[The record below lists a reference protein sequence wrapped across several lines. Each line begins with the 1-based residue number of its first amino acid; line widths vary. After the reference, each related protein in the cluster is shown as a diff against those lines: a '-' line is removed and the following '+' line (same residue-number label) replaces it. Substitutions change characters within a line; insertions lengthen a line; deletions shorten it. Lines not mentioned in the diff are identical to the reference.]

1 MTGEPA
7 PNRWRALIEAWRDR
21 RLAVI
26 FLLGMASGY
35 PWVLIGSAMSAW
47 LAELGISRSAIGLIG
62 GVTAMYAVN
71 FLWAPVLDR
80 FRPIWLGRLGRRRG
94 WIVAMQ
100 LGLLLATLAL
110 SRAQP
115 GDMLLGTGMILLVIA
130 FLSATQ
136 DIAIDAYRV
145 ELIPREDQARISY
158 GSAMATSGWWT
169 GYGLLG
175 ALPFWFVDT
184 LPGGWNSAYL
194 GLAAIWLAFIA
205 AVVAL
210 APQPEAAR
218 PLDASGESLG
228 LRIRRAVVEPLAD
241 FFARNGVKLAL
252 AILAFVLLFKIGEA
266 FLGRMSIVF
275 YKEVGFSNEQ
285 IGTYSKLLNWWV
297 TVIFAVLGSLVNAR
311 FGIIKGLFIGGIAMA
326 ATNLMFSWLATVGP
340 EPWLLSLTVV
350 VDGFTAAL
358 GTVAFMAFITFLSS
372 HTFTAT
378 QYALLASIG
387 NLGRT
392 TLASGS
398 GWAVDTLGGDWSLFF
413 MLTAVAVIPSLLIL
427 TWLSPRLKTRY
438 PEAFT
443 APQARLEL
451 MQRQYRCADHD
462 LLSRHASGSSSRRVV
477 DAPARRR
484 NQIEWPERFASQAH

>member
-1 MTGEPA
+1 MRDKPA
-7 PNRWRALIEAWRDR
+7 PGTRLGALLADWRDR

-47 LAELGISRSAIGLIG
+47 LSELGISRSAIGLIG

-80 FRPIWLGRLGRRRG
+80 FRPFWLGRLGQRRG

-110 SRAQP
+110 SRVQP
-115 GDMLLGTGMILLVIA
+115 GDMLLGTGVILLFIA
-130 FLSATQ
+130 FFSATQ

-175 ALPFWFVDT
+175 ALPFWFVDK
-184 LPGGWNSAYL
+184 LPGGWNTAYV
-194 GLAAIWLAFIA
+194 GLAAIWLGFIA
-205 AVVAL
+205 AVLAL

-218 PLDASGESLG
+218 PLHDAEQSLA
-228 LRIRRAVVEPLAD
+228 LRIRRAVIEPLAE
-241 FFARNGVKLAL
+241 FFQRNGLKLAL
-252 AILAFVLLFKIGEA
+252 SILAFVLLFKLGEA

-275 YKEVGFSNEQ
+275 YKEIGFSNEQ

-297 TVIFAVLGSLVNAR
+297 TVVFAVLGSLVNAR
-311 FGIIKGLFIGGIAMA
+311 FGIIRGLFIGGIAMA
-326 ATNLMFSWLATVGP
+326 ATNLMFTWLAMTGP
-340 EPWLLSLTVV
+340 EPWLLSLTVI

-398 GWAVDTLGGDWSLFF
+398 GWIVDGLDGNWALFF
-413 MLTAVAVIPSLLIL
+413 ALTAIAVLPSLLL
-427 TWLSPRLKTRY
+427 LWRLAPMLRARY
-438 PEAFT
+438 REAFDT
-443 APQARLEL
+443 R
-451 MQRQYRCADHD
+451 
-462 LLSRHASGSSSRRVV
+462 
-477 DAPARRR
+477 
-484 NQIEWPERFASQAH
+484 

>member
-1 MTGEPA
+1 MQVNLAPGARTG
-7 PNRWRALIEAWRDR
+7 ALLAAWRDR

-47 LAELGISRSAIGLIG
+47 LSELGISRSAIGLIG
-62 GVTAMYAVN
+62 GVTAMYAIN

-80 FRPIWLGRLGRRRG
+80 FRPFWLGRLGRRRG

-100 LGLLLATLAL
+100 LGLLAATLAL

-115 GDMLLGTGMILLVIA
+115 GDMLLGTGVILLVIA
-130 FLSATQ
+130 FFSATQ

-175 ALPFWFVDT
+175 ALPFWFVDK
-184 LPGGWNSAYL
+184 LPGGWNTAYL

-218 PLDASGESLG
+218 PLHDTDQSLA
-228 LRIRRAVVEPLAD
+228 LRMRRAVVEPLAE
-241 FFARNGVKLAL
+241 FVQRNGLKLAL
-252 AILAFVLLFKIGEA
+252 SILAFVLLFKLGEA

-275 YKEVGFSNEQ
+275 YKEIGFSNDQ

-297 TVIFAVLGSLVNAR
+297 TVVFAILGSLVNAR
-311 FGIIKGLFIGGIAMA
+311 FGIIRGLFVGGIAMA
-326 ATNLMFSWLATVGP
+326 ATNLMFSWLAVTGP
-340 EPWLLSLTVV
+340 EPWLLSLTVI

-398 GWAVDTLGGDWSLFF
+398 GWIVDGLGGNWALFF
-413 MLTAVAVIPSLLIL
+413 ALTAIAVVPSLLL
-427 TWLSPRLKTRY
+427 LWRLAPMLRARY
-438 PEAFT
+438 SEAFGNRSE
-443 APQARLEL
+443 Q
-451 MQRQYRCADHD
+451 
-462 LLSRHASGSSSRRVV
+462 GV
-477 DAPARRR
+477 
-484 NQIEWPERFASQAH
+484 

>member
-1 MTGEPA
+1 MTADTPEPSH
-7 PNRWRALIEAWRDR
+7 RLRDLILAWRDR

-35 PWVLIGSAMSAW
+35 PWVLVGSAMSAW

-71 FLWAPVLDR
+71 FLWAPLLDR
-80 FRPIWLGRLGRRRG
+80 FRPGWLGRLGKRRG

-110 SRAQP
+110 SRVQP
-115 GDMLLGTGMILLVIA
+115 GEMLLGTGAILLLIA
-130 FLSATQ
+130 FFSATQ

-175 ALPFWFVDT
+175 AVPFWLVGQVS
-184 LPGGWNSAYL
+184 GGWNTIYVML
-194 GLAAIWLAFIA
+194 GLIWVGFILVILLMAPPPSAA
-205 AVVAL
+205 
-210 APQPEAAR
+210 QPAAR
-218 PLDASGESLG
+218 TEKTAIA
-228 LRIRRAVVEPLAD
+228 RIRATAVELLAE
-241 FFARNGVKLAL
+241 FFSRNGLKLAI

-275 YKEVGFSNEQ
+275 YKEVGFTDAE

-297 TVIFAVLGSLVNAR
+297 TVVFAIVGSFVNAR
-311 FGIIKGLFIGGIAMA
+311 SGIIRGLFIGGIAMA
-326 ATNLMFSWLATVGP
+326 ATNLMFSWLAVVGP
-340 EPWLLSLTVV
+340 ETWLLSLAVI

-398 GWAVDTLGGDWSLFF
+398 GWVVDQLGGNWALFF
-413 MLTAVAVIPSLLIL
+413 LLTSLAVLPGLLLLLKIRP
-427 TWLSPRLKTRY
+427 WLVERY
-438 PEAFT
+438 PGAL
-443 APQARLEL
+443 ARAGK
-451 MQRQYRCADHD
+451 AD
-462 LLSRHASGSSSRRVV
+462 RGS
-477 DAPARRR
+477 AR
-484 NQIEWPERFASQAH
+484 P

>member
-1 MTGEPA
+1 MATDRFASKQSLRG
-7 PNRWRALIEAWRDR
+7 LIGAWKDR

-47 LAELGISRSAIGLIG
+47 LSDLGVSRSAIGFIG
-62 GVTAMYAVN
+62 GVTAMYAIN
-71 FLWAPVLDR
+71 FLWAPLLDR
-80 FRPIWLGRLGRRRG
+80 FQPGMLRKLGRRRG
-94 WIVAMQ
+94 WIVWMQ
-100 LGLLLATLAL
+100 IGLFVATLAL
-110 SRAQP
+110 SRARP
-115 GDMLLGTGMILLVIA
+115 DDMLVVTGLVMLAIA

-175 ALPFWFVDT
+175 AVPFWLVDVV
-184 LPGGWNSAYL
+184 PGSWGSVYL
-194 GLAAIWLAFIA
+194 GLAAVWLLFLA
-205 AVVAL
+205 AVVSL
-210 APQPEAAR
+210 APHPDAAAPPAR
-218 PLDASGESLG
+218 TEKTAMAR
-228 LRIRRAVVEPLAD
+228 LRATVVEPLAE
-241 FFARNGVKLAL
+241 FFSRNGVKLAL
-252 AILAFVLLFKIGEA
+252 AILAFVLLFKVGEA

-275 YKEVGFSNEQ
+275 YKEIGFTDAE

-297 TVIFAVLGSLVNAR
+297 TVVFAILGSLVNAR
-311 FGIIKGLFIGGIAMA
+311 FGIIRGLFIGGIAMA
-326 ATNLMFSWLATVGP
+326 ATNLMFSWLAMVGP
-340 EPWLLSLTVV
+340 ETWLLSLAVV

-398 GWAVDTLGGDWSLFF
+398 GWVVDQLGGNWALFF
-413 MLTAVAVIPSLLIL
+413 ILTALAVVPGLLLLAWIRP
-427 TWLSPRLKTRY
+427 WLKARY
-438 PEAFT
+438 PGVLSGERA
-443 APQARLEL
+443 APDR
-451 MQRQYRCADHD
+451 
-462 LLSRHASGSSSRRVV
+462 
-477 DAPARRR
+477 
-484 NQIEWPERFASQAH
+484 

>member
-1 MTGEPA
+1 MQAKPLPGATLG
-7 PNRWRALIEAWRDR
+7 ALLAAWRDR

-47 LAELGISRSAIGLIG
+47 LSELGVSRSAIGLIG
-62 GVTAMYAVN
+62 GVSAMYAVN

-80 FRPIWLGRLGRRRG
+80 FRPVWLGRLGKRRG

-100 LGLLLATLAL
+100 VGLLLATLAL
-110 SRAQP
+110 SRVQP
-115 GDMLLGTGMILLVIA
+115 ADMLLGTGAILLLIA
-130 FLSATQ
+130 FFSATQ

-175 ALPFWFVDT
+175 ALPFWFVDQ
-184 LPGGWNSAYL
+184 LAGGWNSAYL

-218 PLDASGESLG
+218 PPERPGEPIA
-228 LRIRRAVVEPLAD
+228 LRIRRAVVEPLAE
-241 FFARNGVKLAL
+241 FFQRNGIKLAL
-252 AILAFVLLFKIGEA
+252 GILAFVLLFKIGEA

-297 TVIFAVLGSLVNAR
+297 TVVFAILGSLVNAR
-311 FGIIKGLFIGGIAMA
+311 FGIIRGLFIGGIAMA
-326 ATNLMFSWLATVGP
+326 STNLMFSWLAITGP
-340 EPWLLSLTVV
+340 EPWLLSLTVI

-398 GWAVDTLGGDWSLFF
+398 GWIVDRLDGNWALFF
-413 MLTAVAVIPSLLIL
+413 MLTAIAVLPGLLLLLRL
-427 TWLSPRLKTRY
+427 TPMLKSRY
-438 PEAFT
+438 KESFGD
-443 APQARLEL
+443 R
-451 MQRQYRCADHD
+451 
-462 LLSRHASGSSSRRVV
+462 
-477 DAPARRR
+477 
-484 NQIEWPERFASQAH
+484 

>member
-1 MTGEPA
+1 VN

-47 LAELGISRSAIGLIG
+47 LSDLGISRSAIGFIG
-62 GVTAMYAVN
+62 GVTVMYAVN
-71 FLWAPVLDR
+71 FLWAPLLDR
-80 FRPIWLGRLGRRRG
+80 FQPGFLRRLGRRRG
-94 WIVAMQ
+94 WILWMQ
-100 LGLLLATLAL
+100 AGLFVATLVL
-110 SRAQP
+110 SRLQP
-115 GDMLLGTGMILLVIA
+115 GEMLALTGATMLVIA

-145 ELIPREDQARISY
+145 ELIDRADQARISY
-158 GSAMATSGWWT
+158 GSAMATAGWWT

-175 ALPFWFVDT
+175 AVPFWLVDAV
-184 LPGGWNSAYL
+184 PGSWAGVYF
-194 GLAAIWLAFIA
+194 GLAVVWLGFI
-205 AVVAL
+205 AVVATL
-210 APQPEAAR
+210 APQPEAAA
-218 PLDASGESLG
+218 PPA
-228 LRIRRAVVEPLAD
+228 RAEATVAARMRATVVEPLAE

-252 AILAFVLLFKIGEA
+252 AILAFVLLFKVGEA

-275 YKEVGFSNEQ
+275 YKEVGFTDAE

-297 TVIFAVLGSLVNAR
+297 TVIFAIAGSLINAR
-311 FGIIKGLFIGGIAMA
+311 FGIIRGLLIGGIAMA
-326 ATNLMFSWLATVGP
+326 STNLMFSWLAVVGP
-340 EPWLLSLTVV
+340 ETWLLALTVV

-398 GWAVDTLGGDWSLFF
+398 GWVVDRLGGDWALFF
-413 MLTAVAVIPSLLIL
+413 VLTALAVAPGLLL
-427 TWLSPRLKTRY
+427 LGRLGPLLKRRY
-438 PEAFT
+438 PDAF
-443 APQARLEL
+443 E
-451 MQRQYRCADHD
+451 
-462 LLSRHASGSSSRRVV
+462 SRRTG
-477 DAPARRR
+477 
-484 NQIEWPERFASQAH
+484 

>member
-1 MTGEPA
+1 MTNPTTTTGIG
-7 PNRWRALIEAWRDR
+7 ALLEAWHDR

-62 GVTAMYAVN
+62 GVTAMYALN
-71 FLWAPVLDR
+71 FLWAPLLDR
-80 FRPIWLGRLGRRRG
+80 FSPVWLGRLGKRRG

-100 LGLLLATLAL
+100 FGLLAATLVL
-110 SRAQP
+110 SRVQP
-115 GDMLLGTGMILLVIA
+115 DAMLLGTGVVLLVIA

-136 DIAIDAYRV
+136 DVAIDAYRV

-175 ALPFWFVDT
+175 ALPFWFVDA
-184 LPGGWNSAYL
+184 LPGGWNAAYL
-194 GLAAIWLAFIA
+194 GMAAIWPGFIA

-218 PLDASGESLG
+218 VIEDAGESLAR
-228 LRIRRAVVEPLAD
+228 RIRRAVVEPLAE
-241 FFARNGVKLAL
+241 FFARNGVKLAVS
-252 AILAFVLLFKIGEA
+252 ILAFVLLFKIGEA

-275 YKEVGFSNEQ
+275 YKEVGFTNDQ

-297 TVIFAVLGSLVNAR
+297 TVVFAIAGSMVNAR
-311 FGIIKGLFIGGIAMA
+311 FGIIRGLFIGGIAMA
-326 ATNLMFSWLATVGP
+326 STNLMFSWLAVVGP

-350 VDGFTAAL
+350 VDGFTAAM
-358 GTVAFMAFITFLSS
+358 GTVAFMAFITFLTS

-398 GWAVDTLGGDWSLFF
+398 GWAVDMLGGNWPLFF
-413 MLTAVAVIPSLLIL
+413 ILTAVAVVPGLLIL
-427 TWLSPRLKTRY
+427 AWLSPRLIQRY
-438 PEAFT
+438 PGAFRRAMN
-443 APQARLEL
+443 APRL
-451 MQRQYRCADHD
+451 
-462 LLSRHASGSSSRRVV
+462 S
-477 DAPARRR
+477 
-484 NQIEWPERFASQAH
+484 

>member
-62 GVTAMYAVN
+62 GGTAMYAVN

-100 LGLLLATLAL
+100 LGLLLATLVL
-110 SRAQP
+110 SRVQP

-297 TVIFAVLGSLVNAR
+297 TVVFAVLGSLVNAR

-326 ATNLMFSWLATVGP
+326 STNLMFSWLAVVGP

-398 GWAVDTLGGDWSLFF
+398 GWAVDMLDGNWALFF
-413 MLTAVAVIPSLLIL
+413 VLTAVAVVPGLLTL
-427 TWLSPRLKTRY
+427 TWLSPHLKARY
-438 PEAFT
+438 PATFT
-443 APQARLEL
+443 GRKPT
-451 MQRQYRCADHD
+451 C
-462 LLSRHASGSSSRRVV
+462 
-477 DAPARRR
+477 
-484 NQIEWPERFASQAH
+484 

>member
-1 MTGEPA
+1 MQVKPVPGTRLG
-7 PNRWRALIEAWRDR
+7 ALLAAWRDR

-47 LAELGISRSAIGLIG
+47 LSELGISRSAIGLIG
-62 GVTAMYAVN
+62 GVTVMYAVN

-80 FRPIWLGRLGRRRG
+80 FRPFWLGRLGKRRG

-110 SRAQP
+110 SRVQP
-115 GDMLLGTGMILLVIA
+115 GEMLLGTGMILLLIA
-130 FLSATQ
+130 FFSATQ

-175 ALPFWFVDT
+175 ALPFWFVDS
-184 LPGGWNSAYL
+184 LPGGWNTAYL
-194 GLAAIWLAFIA
+194 ALAAVWLAFIA

-210 APQPEAAR
+210 APQPEAER
-218 PLDASGESLG
+218 PRHDAAEPLA

-241 FFARNGVKLAL
+241 FFQRNGMKLAL
-252 AILAFVLLFKIGEA
+252 AILAFVLLFKLGEA

-297 TVIFAVLGSLVNAR
+297 TVVFAILGSVVNAR
-311 FGIIKGLFIGGIAMA
+311 FGIIRGLFVGGIAMA
-326 ATNLMFSWLATVGP
+326 STNLMFSWLAITGP
-340 EPWLLSLTVV
+340 EPWLLSLTVM

-398 GWAVDTLGGDWSLFF
+398 GWIVDWLEGNWALFF
-413 MLTAVAVIPSLLIL
+413 ALTAVAVLPSLLL
-427 TWLSPRLKTRY
+427 LWRLAPMLRARY
-438 PEAFT
+438 SEAFGD
-443 APQARLEL
+443 R
-451 MQRQYRCADHD
+451 R
-462 LLSRHASGSSSRRVV
+462 ASL
-477 DAPARRR
+477 PK
-484 NQIEWPERFASQAH
+484 H

>member
-1 MTGEPA
+1 MQVRPVPGA
-7 PNRWRALIEAWRDR
+7 RLGALLAAWRDR

-62 GVTAMYAVN
+62 GVTVMYAVN

-80 FRPIWLGRLGRRRG
+80 FRPLWLGRLGKRRG

-115 GDMLLGTGMILLVIA
+115 GDMLLGTGVILLAIA

-175 ALPFWFVDT
+175 ALPFWFVDK

-205 AVVAL
+205 AVIAL
-210 APQPEAAR
+210 APQPE
-218 PLDASGESLG
+218 SGRSMGSIGTSTDLSTG
-228 LRIRRAVVEPLAD
+228 RRIRQAVIEPLAE
-241 FFARNGVKLAL
+241 FFQRNGVRLAL

-275 YKEVGFSNEQ
+275 YKEVGFSNEE

-297 TVIFAVLGSLVNAR
+297 TVVFAVLGSLLNAR
-311 FGIIKGLFIGGIAMA
+311 FGIIRGLFIGGIAMA
-326 ATNLMFSWLATVGP
+326 STNLMFSWLAVVGP
-340 EPWLLSLTVV
+340 EPWLLSLTVI

-398 GWAVDTLGGDWSLFF
+398 GWAVDQLQGNWALFF
-413 MLTAVAVIPSLLIL
+413 VLTAIAVVPGLLL
-427 TWLSPRLKTRY
+427 LWRLGPLLRQRY
-438 PEAFT
+438 PDAFGPIT
-443 APQARLEL
+443 PRKSEP
-451 MQRQYRCADHD
+451 
-462 LLSRHASGSSSRRVV
+462 SGVG
-477 DAPARRR
+477 
-484 NQIEWPERFASQAH
+484 

>member
-1 MTGEPA
+1 MQPDGA
-7 PNRWRALIEAWRDR
+7 PRRRLATLLAAWRDR

-62 GVTAMYAVN
+62 GVTVMYAVN
-71 FLWAPVLDR
+71 FLWAPLLDR
-80 FRPIWLGRLGRRRG
+80 FAPGFLRRFGRRRG
-94 WIVAMQ
+94 WILMMQ
-100 LGLLLATLAL
+100 GGLLAATLAL
-110 SRAQP
+110 SRMEP
-115 GDMLLGTGMILLVIA
+115 GSMLLATGAVMLVIA

-145 ELIPREDQARISY
+145 ELIPRSDQARISY

-175 ALPFWFVDT
+175 ALPFWLVDRA
-184 LPGGWNSAYL
+184 PGGWGSVYV
-194 GLAAIWLAFIA
+194 GLALVWLVFIA
-205 AVVAL
+205 VVAAL
-210 APQPEAAR
+210 APQPDAAR
-218 PLDASGESLG
+218 APIAAGRSLAG
-228 LRIRRAVVEPLAD
+228 RVRATVVEPLAE

-275 YKEVGFSNEQ
+275 YKEVGFTNEQ

-297 TVIFAVLGSLVNAR
+297 TVLFAILGSLVNAR
-311 FGIIKGLFIGGIAMA
+311 FGIIRGLFIGGVAMA
-326 ATNLMFSWLATVGP
+326 STNLMFSWLAMTGP
-340 EPWLLSLTVV
+340 APWLLSLTVV

-398 GWAVDTLGGDWSLFF
+398 GWVVDRLDGDWALFF
-413 MLTAVAVIPSLLIL
+413 ALTALAVVPSLLL
-427 TWLSPRLKTRY
+427 LLKLGPLLQARY
-438 PEAFT
+438 PDAF
-443 APQARLEL
+443 
-451 MQRQYRCADHD
+451 
-462 LLSRHASGSSSRRVV
+462 GRRAGG
-477 DAPARRR
+477 DG
-484 NQIEWPERFASQAH
+484 ERA

>member
-1 MTGEPA
+1 MRAKPA
-7 PNRWRALIEAWRDR
+7 PGVRLGALLAAWRDR

-47 LAELGISRSAIGLIG
+47 LSELGISRSAIGLIG

-80 FRPIWLGRLGRRRG
+80 FRPFWLGRLGKRRG

-100 LGLLLATLAL
+100 LGLLLGTLAL
-110 SRAQP
+110 SRVQP
-115 GDMLLGTGMILLVIA
+115 GEMLLGTGAILLLIA
-130 FLSATQ
+130 FFSATQ

-145 ELIPREDQARISY
+145 ELISREDQARISY

-175 ALPFWFVDT
+175 ALPFWFVDR

-194 GLAAIWLAFIA
+194 GLAAIWIAFIA

-210 APQPEAAR
+210 APQPETSHPREKA
-218 PLDASGESLG
+218 DESIAH
-228 LRIRRAVVEPLAD
+228 RIRRAVIEPLAE
-241 FFARNGVKLAL
+241 FFQRNGVKLAL
-252 AILAFVLLFKIGEA
+252 AILAFVLLFKLGEA

-297 TVIFAVLGSLVNAR
+297 TVVFAILGSLVNAR
-311 FGIIKGLFIGGIAMA
+311 FGIIRGLFVGGIAMA
-326 ATNLMFSWLATVGP
+326 STNLMFSWLAVVGP
-340 EPWLLSLTVV
+340 EPWLLSLTVI

-398 GWAVDTLGGDWSLFF
+398 GWIVDRLDGNWALFF
-413 MLTAVAVIPSLLIL
+413 VLTAVAVVPGLLLLWRL
-427 TWLSPRLKTRY
+427 TPLLKARY
-438 PEAFT
+438 SEAFGN
-443 APQARLEL
+443 R
-451 MQRQYRCADHD
+451 
-462 LLSRHASGSSSRRVV
+462 
-477 DAPARRR
+477 
-484 NQIEWPERFASQAH
+484 

>member
-1 MTGEPA
+1 MQAKPA
-7 PNRWRALIEAWRDR
+7 PGVRLRALLAAWRDR

-26 FLLGMASGY
+26 FLLGMSSGY
-35 PWVLIGSAMSAW
+35 PWVLVGSAMSAW
-47 LAELGISRSAIGLIG
+47 LSELGVSRSAIGLIG

-80 FRPIWLGRLGRRRG
+80 FRPFWLGRLGKRRG

-100 LGLLLATLAL
+100 LGLLAATLAL
-110 SRAQP
+110 SQVQP
-115 GDMLLGTGMILLVIA
+115 GDMLLGTGVIMLVLA
-130 FLSATQ
+130 FFSATQ

-145 ELIPREDQARISY
+145 ELIPRTDQARISY
-158 GSAMATSGWWT
+158 GAAMATSGWWT

-175 ALPFWFVDT
+175 ALPFWFVDK
-184 LPGGWNSAYL
+184 LPGGWSSAYL
-194 GLAAIWLAFIA
+194 GMAAIWLGFIV

-210 APQPEAAR
+210 APQPETTR
-218 PLDASGESLG
+218 SRHDAEESIA
-228 LRIRRAVVEPLAD
+228 LRIRRAVIEPLAD
-241 FFARNGVKLAL
+241 FFQRNGVKLAL

-275 YKEVGFSNEQ
+275 YKEIGFSNEE

-311 FGIIKGLFIGGIAMA
+311 LGIIKGLFIGGIAMA
-326 ATNLMFSWLATVGP
+326 STNLMFSWLATTGP

-358 GTVAFMAFITFLSS
+358 GTVAFISFITFLSS

-378 QYALLASIG
+378 QYALLVSIG

-392 TLASGS
+392 SLASSS
-398 GWAVDTLGGDWSLFF
+398 GWMVDQLGGNWSLFF
-413 MLTAVAVIPSLLIL
+413 ILTAVAVVPGLLIL
-427 TWLSPRLKTRY
+427 VWLSPRLKALY

-443 APQARLEL
+443 RKP
-451 MQRQYRCADHD
+451 
-462 LLSRHASGSSSRRVV
+462 S
-477 DAPARRR
+477 
-484 NQIEWPERFASQAH
+484 PE

>member
-1 MTGEPA
+1 MQVEPA
-7 PNRWRALIEAWRDR
+7 SGARLGALLAAWRDR

-47 LAELGISRSAIGLIG
+47 LSELGISRSAIGLIG
-62 GVTAMYAVN
+62 GVTVMYAVN

-80 FRPIWLGRLGRRRG
+80 FRPPWLGRLGKRRG

-115 GDMLLGTGMILLVIA
+115 GDMLLGTGVILLIIA
-130 FLSATQ
+130 FFSATQ

-175 ALPFWFVDT
+175 ALPFWFVDR

-210 APQPEAAR
+210 APQPETAR
-218 PLDASGESLG
+218 PADASGESIG
-228 LRIRRAVVEPLAD
+228 LRVRRAVVEPLAE
-241 FFARNGVKLAL
+241 FFHRNGVRLAL
-252 AILAFVLLFKIGEA
+252 AILAFVLLFKLGEA

-311 FGIIKGLFIGGIAMA
+311 FGIIRGLFIGGIAMA
-326 ATNLMFSWLATVGP
+326 STNLMFSWLAMVGP

-398 GWAVDTLGGDWSLFF
+398 GWVVDRLDGNWALFF
-413 MLTAVAVIPSLLIL
+413 VLTAIAVVPGLLL
-427 TWLSPRLKTRY
+427 LWRLAPMLKARY
-438 PEAFT
+438 SEAFGG
-443 APQARLEL
+443 R
-451 MQRQYRCADHD
+451 
-462 LLSRHASGSSSRRVV
+462 
-477 DAPARRR
+477 
-484 NQIEWPERFASQAH
+484 

>member
-1 MTGEPA
+1 MSAEAA
-7 PNRWRALIEAWRDR
+7 PGGRLAELIRAWRDR

-47 LAELGISRSAIGLIG
+47 LAELGVSRSAIGFIG
-62 GVTAMYAVN
+62 GVTFVYALN

-80 FRPIWLGRLGRRRG
+80 YTPLLLARFGRRRG
-94 WIVAMQ
+94 WILLMQ
-100 LGLLLATLAL
+100 LGLLAATLAL
-110 SRAQP
+110 SFMQP
-115 GDMLLGTGMILLVIA
+115 GEMLLATGAVMLTIA
-130 FLSATQ
+130 ILSATQ

-145 ELIPREDQARISY
+145 ELIDRSDQARISY

-175 ALPFWFVDT
+175 AVPFWLVGQVS
-184 LPGGWNSAYL
+184 GGWNTIYVML
-194 GLAAIWLAFIA
+194 GLIWVGFILVILLMAPPPSAA
-205 AVVAL
+205 
-210 APQPEAAR
+210 QPAAR
-218 PLDASGESLG
+218 TEKTAIA
-228 LRIRRAVVEPLAD
+228 RIRATAVEPLAE
-241 FFARNGVKLAL
+241 FFSRNGPKLAI

-275 YKEVGFSNEQ
+275 YKEVGFTDAE

-297 TVIFAVLGSLVNAR
+297 TVVFAIVGSFVNAR
-311 FGIIKGLFIGGIAMA
+311 FGIIRGLFIGGIAMA
-326 ATNLMFSWLATVGP
+326 ATNLMFSWLAVVGP
-340 EPWLLSLTVV
+340 ETWLLSLAVI

-398 GWAVDTLGGDWSLFF
+398 GWVVDQLGGNWALFF
-413 MLTAVAVIPSLLIL
+413 LLTSLAVLPGLLLLLKIRP
-427 TWLSPRLKTRY
+427 WLVERY
-438 PEAFT
+438 PGAL
-443 APQARLEL
+443 ARAGK
-451 MQRQYRCADHD
+451 AD
-462 LLSRHASGSSSRRVV
+462 RGS
-477 DAPARRR
+477 AR
-484 NQIEWPERFASQAH
+484 P

>member
-1 MTGEPA
+1 LTTDRSSPGRPL
-7 PNRWRALIEAWRDR
+7 RDLIGAWRDR

-47 LAELGISRSAIGLIG
+47 LSDLGVSRSAIGFIG
-62 GVTAMYAVN
+62 GVTAMYAIN

-80 FRPIWLGRLGRRRG
+80 FQPGVLRRLGRRRG
-94 WIVAMQ
+94 WIVWMQ
-100 LGLLLATLAL
+100 IGLLIATLAL
-110 SRAQP
+110 SRVQP
-115 GDMLLGTGMILLVIA
+115 DDMLVLTGLVMLAIA

-145 ELIPREDQARISY
+145 ELIAREDQARISY
-158 GSAMATSGWWT
+158 GAAMATSGWWT

-175 ALPFWFVDT
+175 AVPFWLVDAV
-184 LPGGWNSAYL
+184 PGSWGSVYL
-194 GLAAIWLAFIA
+194 GLAAVWLVFIVAVVSLAPHPDA
-205 AVVAL
+205 AVPPKRTEESAI
-210 APQPEAAR
+210 AR
-218 PLDASGESLG
+218 
-228 LRIRRAVVEPLAD
+228 LRATVVEPLAE
-241 FFARNGVKLAL
+241 FFSRNGIKLAL
-252 AILAFVLLFKIGEA
+252 AILAFVLLFKVGEA

-275 YKEVGFSNEQ
+275 YKEIGFTDAE

-297 TVIFAVLGSLVNAR
+297 TVVFAILGSLVNAR
-311 FGIIKGLFIGGIAMA
+311 FGIIRGLFIGGVAMA
-326 ATNLMFSWLATVGP
+326 ATNLIFSWLAVVGP
-340 EPWLLSLTVV
+340 ETWLLSLAVI

-398 GWAVDTLGGDWSLFF
+398 GAMVDWLDGNWALFF
-413 MLTAVAVIPSLLIL
+413 VLTAIAVLPSLVLL
-427 TWLSPRLKTRY
+427 GVMKRWLRDRY
-438 PEAFT
+438 GAAFDRSRGPPD
-443 APQARLEL
+443 AGSGAAR
-451 MQRQYRCADHD
+451 
-462 LLSRHASGSSSRRVV
+462 
-477 DAPARRR
+477 
-484 NQIEWPERFASQAH
+484 

>member
-1 MTGEPA
+1 MQHSLSPPA
-7 PNRWRALIEAWRDR
+7 LLAAWRDR

-35 PWVLIGSAMSAW
+35 PWVLLGSAMSAW
-47 LAELGISRSAIGLIG
+47 LAELGISRTAIGLVG
-62 GVTAMYAVN
+62 GVTVVYAVN

-80 FRPIWLGRLGRRRG
+80 CRPPWLRRLGKRRS

-100 LGLLLATLAL
+100 IGLFITTVAL

-115 GDMLLGTGMILLVIA
+115 GDMLSGTGVILLCIA
-130 FLSATQ
+130 FFSATQ
-136 DIAIDAYRV
+136 DIAMDAYRV

-175 ALPFWFVDT
+175 ALPFWFVDA

-210 APQPEAAR
+210 APQPEAA
-218 PLDASGESLG
+218 PPPATPAASVA
-228 LRIRRAVVEPLAD
+228 LRMRRAVVEPLAE
-241 FFARNGVKLAL
+241 FFRRNGVRLAL
-252 AILAFVLLFKIGEA
+252 SILAFVLLFKLGEA

-275 YKEVGFSNEQ
+275 YTESGFSNAQ

-297 TVIFAVLGSLVNAR
+297 TVVFAILGSLVNAR
-311 FGIIKGLFIGGIAMA
+311 FGIIRGLFIGGIAMA
-326 ATNLMFSWLATVGP
+326 ATNLMFTWLAVTGP
-340 EPWLLSLTVV
+340 EPWLLSLTVI

-398 GWAVDTLGGDWSLFF
+398 GWIIDWLGGNWALFF
-413 MLTAVAVIPSLLIL
+413 ALTAIAVLPSLLL
-427 TWLSPRLKTRY
+427 LWRLAPLLRARY
-438 PEAFT
+438 REAFG
-443 APQARLEL
+443 E
-451 MQRQYRCADHD
+451 H
-462 LLSRHASGSSSRRVV
+462 
-477 DAPARRR
+477 
-484 NQIEWPERFASQAH
+484 

>member
-1 MTGEPA
+1 MTSPRL
-7 PNRWRALIEAWRDR
+7 PALIAAWRDR

-35 PWVLIGSAMSAW
+35 PWVLVGSAMSAW

-62 GVTAMYAVN
+62 GVTVMYAIN
-71 FLWAPVLDR
+71 FLWAPFLDR
-80 FRPIWLGRLGRRRG
+80 FQPIWLRRLGRRRG

-100 LGLLLATLAL
+100 IGLFAATLAL
-110 SRAQP
+110 SRTQP
-115 GDMLLGTGMILLVIA
+115 GEMLLGTGMILLVIA

-136 DIAIDAYRV
+136 DVAIDAYRV
-145 ELIPREDQARISY
+145 ELIPRSDQARISY

-175 ALPFWFVDT
+175 ALPFWFVGM

-194 GLAAIWLAFIA
+194 GLSLIWLGFIY
-205 AVVAL
+205 AVVSL

-218 PLDASGESLG
+218 PLEDSSEPLTVR
-228 LRIRRAVVEPLAD
+228 LRRAVVEPLSE

-252 AILAFVLLFKIGEA
+252 AILAFVLLFKVGEA

-275 YKEVGFSNEQ
+275 YKEVGFSNEE

-297 TVIFAVLGSLVNAR
+297 TVVFAILGSLVNAR
-311 FGIIKGLFIGGIAMA
+311 FGIIRGLFIGGIAMA
-326 ATNLMFSWLATVGP
+326 STNLMFSWLAVTGP
-340 EPWLLSLTVV
+340 ENWLLALTVV

-398 GWAVDTLGGDWSLFF
+398 GWVVDQLQGNWALFF
-413 MLTAVAVIPSLLIL
+413 VLTAIAVAPGLLL
-427 TWLSPRLKTRY
+427 LWRLAPLLRKRY
-438 PEAFT
+438 PGAFGQT
-443 APQARLEL
+443 TGE
-451 MQRQYRCADHD
+451 
-462 LLSRHASGSSSRRVV
+462 
-477 DAPARRR
+477 
-484 NQIEWPERFASQAH
+484 